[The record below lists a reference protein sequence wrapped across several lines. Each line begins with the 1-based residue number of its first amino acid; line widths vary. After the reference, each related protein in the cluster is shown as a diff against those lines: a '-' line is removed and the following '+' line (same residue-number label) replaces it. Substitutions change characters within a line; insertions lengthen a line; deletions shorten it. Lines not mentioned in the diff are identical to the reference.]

1 MARRTTLKTNCFG
14 LPYMGSKNSIA
25 RKIVSVLPRA
35 THFYDLFCG
44 GCSITHVAMLSEK
57 WQQHHI
63 NDLSMMPQLFVD
75 AVNGK
80 YANERRWISREDF
93 FRLKDTDPYVACVW
107 SFGNDCQTYMYGK
120 DVEPFK
126 KALHEVHFAET
137 KEQRTEAMARYRR
150 LLAEVDRELT
160 TDQKTRSGN
169 LECLQSLQRLQRLQ
183 RLQSLQSLQRLQRLQ
198 LDYRDVPIEDDAVIY
213 CDPPYA
219 DTHEY
224 TADGFDHDAF
234 YSWCLEQTQPLF
246 ISEYNMPKD
255 EFVCVAEWRKA
266 SLRNNEA
273 GKDRTFKIEKL
284 FRPRKQV
291 VGD

>member
-1 MARRTTLKTNCFG
+1 MAKKTTLKANCFG

-25 RKIVSVLPRA
+25 KKIVAVLPRA

-44 GCSITHVAMLSEK
+44 GCAITHVAMLSGK
-57 WQQHHI
+57 WEQYHI

-93 FRLKDTDPYVACVW
+93 MRLKDTDPYVACVW

-120 DVEPFK
+120 DIEPIK
-126 KALHEVHFAET
+126 HALHDIHFAET
-137 KEQRTEAMARYRR
+137 KEQRTEAMARYRS
-150 LLAEVDRELT
+150 LT
-160 TDQKTRSGN
+160 KGGAQRN
-169 LECLQSLQRLQRLQ
+169 IICESLQRLQRLQ
-183 RLQSLQSLQRLQRLQ
+183 RLQSLQ

-219 DTHEY
+219 GTHEY

-246 ISEYNMPKD
+246 ISEYNMPKS

-266 SLRNNEA
+266 SLFRNEA
-273 GKDRTFKIEKL
+273 NKARTIKIEKL

-291 VGD
+291 VG

>member
-57 WQQHHI
+57 WQQYHI
-63 NDLSMMPQLFVD
+63 NDPSMMPQLFVD

-93 FRLKDTDPYVACVW
+93 FKLKDTDPYVACVW

-160 TDQKTRSGN
+160 TDRKTRSGN
-169 LECLQSLQRLQRLQ
+169 LECLQRLQRLQ
-183 RLQSLQSLQRLQRLQ
+183 RLQSLQ

-291 VGD
+291 IGD

>member
-57 WQQHHI
+57 WQQYHI

-107 SFGNDCQTYMYGK
+107 SFGNRCQTYMYGK

-150 LLAEVDRELT
+150 LLVEVDRELT
-160 TDQKTRSGN
+160 KDQKTRSGN
-169 LECLQSLQRLQRLQ
+169 LECLQ
-183 RLQSLQSLQRLQRLQ
+183 RLQSLQRLQ

-234 YSWCLEQTQPLF
+234 YSWCLEQAQPLF

-266 SLRNNEA
+266 SLFRNEA

-291 VGD
+291 IGG

>member
-1 MARRTTLKTNCFG
+1 M
-14 LPYMGSKNSIA
+14 
-25 RKIVSVLPRA
+25 
-35 THFYDLFCG
+35 
-44 GCSITHVAMLSEK
+44 
-57 WQQHHI
+57 
-63 NDLSMMPQLFVD
+63 
-75 AVNGK
+75 
-80 YANERRWISREDF
+80 
-93 FRLKDTDPYVACVW
+93 
-107 SFGNDCQTYMYGK
+107 
-120 DVEPFK
+120 
-126 KALHEVHFAET
+126 
-137 KEQRTEAMARYRR
+137 
-150 LLAEVDRELT
+150 
-160 TDQKTRSGN
+160 
-169 LECLQSLQRLQRLQ
+169 
-183 RLQSLQSLQRLQRLQ
+183 Q

-291 VGD
+291 IGD

>member
-57 WQQHHI
+57 WQQYHI

-80 YANERRWISREDF
+80 YNNERRWISREDF

-150 LLAEVDRELT
+150 LVAEVDRELT
-160 TDQKTRSGN
+160 TDQKTRIGN
-169 LECLQSLQRLQRLQ
+169 LECLQRLQ
-183 RLQSLQSLQRLQRLQ
+183 RLQSLQRLQRS
-198 LDYRDVPIEDDAVIY
+198 YADVPIAEDSVIY
-213 CDPPYA
+213 CDPPYKE
-219 DTHEY
+219 THDY
-224 TADGFDHDAF
+224 NSGSFDHDAF
-234 YSWCLEQTQPLF
+234 YSWCLEQTEPLF
-246 ISEYNMPKD
+246 ISEYDMPATD
-255 EFVCVAEWRKA
+255 FVCVAQWSKP
-266 SLRNNEA
+266 SLFRNE
-273 GKDRTFKIEKL
+273 GLEKRTFKIEKL
-284 FRPRKQV
+284 YRPRKQI
-291 VGD
+291 VG

>member
-1 MARRTTLKTNCFG
+1 MARRTALKTNCFG

-25 RKIVSVLPRA
+25 RKIVAVLPRA

-57 WQQHHI
+57 WQQYHI

-137 KEQRTEAMARYRR
+137 KEQRTEAMARYRK
-150 LLAEVDRELT
+150 LLTEVDRELT
-160 TDQKTRSGN
+160 KDQKTRSGN
-169 LECLQSLQRLQRLQ
+169 LEWLQSLQRLQRLQ
-183 RLQSLQSLQRLQRLQ
+183 RLQSLQ

-234 YSWCLEQTQPLF
+234 YSWCLKQTQPLF

-266 SLRNNEA
+266 SLFRSEA

-291 VGD
+291 IGG

>member
-1 MARRTTLKTNCFG
+1 MAKKTTLKANCFG

-25 RKIVSVLPRA
+25 KKIVAVLPRA

-44 GCSITHVAMLSEK
+44 GCAITHVAMLSGK
-57 WQQHHI
+57 WEQYHI

-93 FRLKDTDPYVACVW
+93 MRLKDTDPYVACVW

-137 KEQRTEAMARYRR
+137 KEQRTEAMARYRK
-150 LLAEVDRELT
+150 LLAGVDRQLT
-160 TDQKTRSGN
+160 KDQKTRSGN
-169 LECLQSLQRLQRLQ
+169 LECLQ
-183 RLQSLQSLQRLQRLQ
+183 RLQSLQRLQ
-198 LDYRDVPIEDDAVIY
+198 LDYREVPIEDDAVIY
-213 CDPPYA
+213 CDPPHA

-224 TADGFDHDAF
+224 TADDFDHDAF

-246 ISEYNMPKD
+246 ISEYDMPKSD
-255 EFVCVAEWRKA
+255 FVCVAQWRKA
-266 SLRNNEA
+266 SLFRNEA
-273 GKDRTFKIEKL
+273 NKAKTIKIEKL

-291 VGD
+291 VG

>member
-25 RKIVSVLPRA
+25 RKIVSLLPRA

-57 WQQHHI
+57 WQQYHI

-137 KEQRTEAMARYRR
+137 WIGNWPKTKRHGARNCRVCRVCRGCRVCSLIIVRY
-150 LLAEVDRELT
+150 LLRMMQSYIATHLMQILTNTRQMVLT
-160 TDQKTRSGN
+160 TMHFIRGAWGRHNPCLYRNMICRRATLCVWRNGAKPRCETTRLTRQK
-169 LECLQSLQRLQRLQ
+169 RL
-183 RLQSLQSLQRLQRLQ
+183 
-198 LDYRDVPIEDDAVIY
+198 
-213 CDPPYA
+213 
-219 DTHEY
+219 
-224 TADGFDHDAF
+224 
-234 YSWCLEQTQPLF
+234 
-246 ISEYNMPKD
+246 K
-255 EFVCVAEWRKA
+255 
-266 SLRNNEA
+266 
-273 GKDRTFKIEKL
+273 
-284 FRPRKQV
+284 
-291 VGD
+291 

>member
-1 MARRTTLKTNCFG
+1 MLN
-14 LPYMGSKNSIA
+14 N
-25 RKIVSVLPRA
+25 PRC
-35 THFYDLFCG
+35 Y
-44 GCSITHVAMLSEK
+44 
-57 WQQHHI
+57 
-63 NDLSMMPQLFVD
+63 
-75 AVNGK
+75 
-80 YANERRWISREDF
+80 
-93 FRLKDTDPYVACVW
+93 
-107 SFGNDCQTYMYGK
+107 
-120 DVEPFK
+120 VEPFK

-150 LLAEVDRELT
+150 LVAEVDRKLT

-169 LECLQSLQRLQRLQ
+169 LECLQSLQ
-183 RLQSLQSLQRLQRLQ
+183 SLQRLQ

-266 SLRNNEA
+266 SLFRSEA
-273 GKDRTFKIEKL
+273 GKARTFKIEKL

-291 VGD
+291 IGD

>member
-1 MARRTTLKTNCFG
+1 MAKKTTLKANCFG

-25 RKIVSVLPRA
+25 KKIVAVLPRA

-44 GCSITHVAMLSEK
+44 GCAITHVAMLSGK
-57 WQQHHI
+57 WEQYHI

-93 FRLKDTDPYVACVW
+93 MRLKDTDPYVACVW

-137 KEQRTEAMARYRR
+137 KEQRTEAMARYRK
-150 LLAEVDRELT
+150 LLAGVDRQLT
-160 TDQKTRSGN
+160 KDQKTRSEN
-169 LECLQSLQRLQRLQ
+169 LECLQRLQSLQCLQRLQ
-183 RLQSLQSLQRLQRLQ
+183 RLQSLQ
-198 LDYRDVPIEDDAVIY
+198 LDYREVPIEDDAVIY

-224 TADGFDHDAF
+224 TADDFDHDAF

-246 ISEYNMPKD
+246 ISEYDMPKSD
-255 EFVCVAEWRKA
+255 FVCVAQWRKA

-273 GKDRTFKIEKL
+273 NKAKTIKIEKL

-291 VGD
+291 VG

>member
-14 LPYMGSKNSIA
+14 LPYMGSKNGIA
-25 RKIVSVLPRA
+25 RKIVAVLPRA

-44 GCSITHVAMLSEK
+44 GCAITHVAMLSEK
-57 WQQHHI
+57 WQQYHI
-63 NDLSMMPQLFVD
+63 NDISMMPQLFVD

-80 YANERRWISREDF
+80 YANESRWISREDF
-93 FRLKDTDPYVACVW
+93 MRLKDTDPYVACVW

-150 LLAEVDRELT
+150 LLAEVDRGLT

-169 LECLQSLQRLQRLQ
+169 VECLQSLQRLQS
-183 RLQSLQSLQRLQRLQ
+183 LQSLQRLQRLQRLQ

-246 ISEYNMPKD
+246 ISEYYMPKD

-266 SLRNNEA
+266 SLFRNEA

-291 VGD
+291 IGD

>member
-1 MARRTTLKTNCFG
+1 MARKTTLKTNCFG

-25 RKIVSVLPRA
+25 RKIVAVLPRA

-57 WQQHHI
+57 WQQYHI

-93 FRLKDTDPYVACVW
+93 MRLKDTDPYVACVW
-107 SFGNDCQTYMYGK
+107 SFGNRCQTYMYGK

-137 KEQRTEAMARYRR
+137 KEKRTEAMARYRR
-150 LLAEVDRELT
+150 LLAEVDRQLT
-160 TDQKTRSGN
+160 KDQKTRSGN
-169 LECLQSLQRLQRLQ
+169 VECLQ
-183 RLQSLQSLQRLQRLQ
+183 RLQSLQSLQSLQ
-198 LDYRDVPIEDDAVIY
+198 LDYRDVPIENDAVIY

-219 DTHEY
+219 GTHEY

-246 ISEYNMPKD
+246 ISEYDMPKD

-266 SLRNNEA
+266 SLFRSEA
-273 GKDRTFKIEKL
+273 GKNRTFKIEKL
-284 FRPRKQV
+284 FRPRKQIT
-291 VGD
+291 GG

>member
-1 MARRTTLKTNCFG
+1 MAKKTTLKANCFG

-25 RKIVSVLPRA
+25 KKIVAVLPRA

-44 GCSITHVAMLSEK
+44 GCAITHVAMLSGK
-57 WQQHHI
+57 WEQYHI

-93 FRLKDTDPYVACVW
+93 MRLKDTDPYVACVW
-107 SFGNDCQTYMYGK
+107 SFGNRCQTYMYGK

-160 TDQKTRSGN
+160 KDQKTRSGN
-169 LECLQSLQRLQRLQ
+169 LECLQSLQR
-183 RLQSLQSLQRLQRLQ
+183 LQRLQRLQ

-224 TADGFDHDAF
+224 KADGFDHDAF

-266 SLRNNEA
+266 SLFRSEA
-273 GKDRTFKIEKL
+273 NKARTIKIEKL

-291 VGD
+291 VG